1 MSDVDSASGFTPLY
15 HLHGGTVR
23 YNGRYTIAST
33 LASDIFLGDPVIQT
47 VTGQG
52 TDIDVAAAAEVVL
65 GIFAGCQYTA
75 ANGDVIWA
83 KQWVSGTATLG
94 GVAAEA
100 FLYTDPSIVY
110 SVQCNATVDADEIT
124 VFMDIEYTTGNT
136 ATGVSA
142 AELDVASALA
152 TILQFRVIRFASAPT
167 GIELSTTASL
177 FPRVECQVATSP
189 EIAPLL

>member
-1 MSDVDSASGFTPLY
+1 MV
-15 HLHGGTVR
+15 
-23 YNGRYTIAST
+23 
-33 LASDIFLGDPVIQT
+33 
-47 VTGQG
+47 
-52 TDIDVAAAAEVVL
+52 
-65 GIFAGCQYTA
+65 
-75 ANGDVIWA
+75 WA

-100 FLYTDPSIVY
+100 HIYTDPSIVY
-110 SVQCNATVDADEIT
+110 SVQCNATVDSDEIT
-124 VFMDIEYTTGNT
+124 EFMDIEYTAGNT

-142 AELDVASALA
+142 AELDVSSALA

-177 FPRVECQVATSP
+177 FPRVECHIATSP

>member
-1 MSDVDSASGFTPLY
+1 MSDVDAANGFTPLY

-23 YNGRYTIAST
+23 YNGKYTIASA
-33 LASDIFLGDPVIQT
+33 LASNIFLGDPVIQT

-52 TDIDVAAAAEVVL
+52 TDIDVAAAAEVIL
-65 GIFAGCQYTA
+65 GVFAGCSYTA
-75 ANGDVIWA
+75 ANGDVVFA
-83 KQWVSGTATLG
+83 KQWVTGTVTLG
-94 GVAAEA
+94 SVAAEA
-100 FLYTDPSIVY
+100 YVYTDPSIVY
-110 SVQCNATVDADEIT
+110 NVQCNATVDSDEIT
-124 VFMDIEYTTGNT
+124 EFMDIEYTAGNT

-142 AELDVASALA
+142 VELDVASALA
-152 TILQFRVIRFASAPT
+152 TILQCRVIRFSAAPT